1 MPQELAGNSK
11 HGLESSKKKRKKKR
25 QRIKDSCQNCSV
37 ALKSKGAHTNNS
49 CWELL
54 SNKSLSGSMARGHHC
69 LFEIH
74 FIM

>member
-1 MPQELAGNSK
+1 MPQELAGNSV
-11 HGLESSKKKRKKKR
+11 HGLESSKKKG
-25 QRIKDSCQNCSV
+25 QRIKDSCQDCSV